1 MEVTRSHQMLFLK
14 YLQFVLEW
22 SQFGTDSM
30 LGVIDLQPILEHQ
43 FCFLSDGAQLRML
56 VEVGR
61 GENGIGEALQAVLQI
76 SDPLHDLG
84 RGHLR
89 PDVGI
94 EGDFALPLLNVLR
107 DGYFLVVNWMDDL
120 WNDAYQWIGVRHIP
134 HYMSET
140 LRVEYPAGGVAVR
153 ADSSRLPI
161 ATEAR
166 KPASLKATPPQPDR
180 P

>member
-1 MEVTRSHQMLFLK
+1 MEVTQPRQMLFLK

-30 LGVIDLQPILEHQ
+30 LGVIDLQPILEDQ

-56 VEVGR
+56 VDIAR

-107 DGYFLVVNWMDDL
+107 DGCFLVVNGMDDL
-120 WNDAYQWIGVRHIP
+120 WNDAYLWIGVRHIS

-140 LRVEYPAGGVAVR
+140 LRVECLAGGVAVR
-153 ADSSRLPI
+153 VDSSRPPI

-166 KPASLKATPPQPDR
+166 KPVLLKATPPQPNT